1 MITKE
6 AVLEYLRSIKSSH
19 EKEGIVIHGIFGS
32 FARDEA
38 SENSDIDVLIETT
51 PHFVEDTDPLRA
63 FSILQALREKI
74 SHQFACTVDLADKT
88 GLRGRSG
95 EHILKKTIYV

>member
-1 MITKE
+1 MITKD
-6 AVLEYLRSIKSSH
+6 AVIEYLRSIKHSH

-32 FARDEA
+32 IARDEA
-38 SENSDIDVLIETT
+38 NENSDIDFLIETT
-51 PHFVEDTDPLRA
+51 PKFVENTDPLRA
-63 FSILQALREKI
+63 FSILQALREEI
-74 SHQFACTVDLADKT
+74 SHRFACSVDLADKT

>member
-6 AVLEYLRSIKSSH
+6 AVLVYLRSIKPSH

-51 PHFVEDTDPLRA
+51 PRFVEDTDPLRA
-63 FSILQALREKI
+63 FSILQALREEI
-74 SHQFACTVDLADKT
+74 SHQCVDLADKT
-88 GLRGRSG
+88 GLRGRSS
-95 EHILKKTIYV
+95 EHILKKTIYA

>member
-6 AVLEYLRSIKSSH
+6 AILEYLRSIKPSH

-51 PHFVEDTDPLRA
+51 PRFVEDTHPHKAKLDSR
-63 FSILQALREKI
+63 
-74 SHQFACTVDLADKT
+74 
-88 GLRGRSG
+88 LRGNDERKDDFL
-95 EHILKKTIYV
+95 ELKLTKCVISVNKFIGY